1 MSSRVLRK
9 LQGER
14 ILEIPPDYEEDED
27 EDEFGILSV
36 KTKQQAGV
44 NRFDLVK
51 LFSAGVFFNP
61 DRQTKYG
68 DS

>member
-51 LFSAGVFFNP
+51 LFSAGVICL
-61 DRQTKYG
+61 DLR
-68 DS
+68 

>member
-14 ILEIPPDYEEDED
+14 GLEISRDYEEDED
-27 EDEFGILSV
+27 EFSILPV
-36 KTKQQAGV
+36 KTKQKIGV

-51 LFSAGVFFNP
+51 LFFGGVCHILR
-61 DRQTKYG
+61 DKRK
-68 DS
+68 

>member
-14 ILEIPPDYEEDED
+14 ILEIPPDYEEDEDEDED

-51 LFSAGVFFNP
+51 LFSAGVM
-61 DRQTKYG
+61 
-68 DS
+68 S

>member
-14 ILEIPPDYEEDED
+14 ILEIPPDYEEDKDED

-51 LFSAGVFFNP
+51 LFSAGVM
-61 DRQTKYG
+61 
-68 DS
+68 S